1 MTDLE
6 RLGFA
11 PGARVVVIHVDDVGM
26 CEAANA
32 GARLALGDA
41 ATSGSV
47 MVPCPAFARAA
58 ALARERPDLDLGVHL
73 TLNSEFEGYRWGP
86 VRGDVPTLCAP
97 DGSLWPSPAET
108 IEHADPGEVERE
120 LRAQVERALDAGI
133 DVTHLDS
140 HMGTVFH
147 LRFIDVY
154 ARLARAFRVPVFIP
168 RVDRERLL
176 ALGMPDA
183 LERYASIWE
192 TASADGFPVFDHF
205 DRDSLHFEP
214 GTGARHNRERLR
226 RLGPGLSYLITHCA
240 LDGEEL
246 RRIAPDW
253 RQRAE
258 ECRIYSD
265 GTMRA
270 ALEEEGIQTLS
281 MRPLRDLLRRH
292 GSEAAPGRPGAGT
305 P

>member
-1 MTDLE
+1 LTDLE
-6 RLGFA
+6 SLGFA
-11 PGARVVVIHVDDVGM
+11 SGARVAVIHVDDVGM

-47 MVPCPAFARAA
+47 MVPCPAFPQAA
-58 ALARERPDLDLGVHL
+58 ALARERPELDLGVHL
-73 TLNSEFEGYRWGP
+73 TLNCEYADYRWGP
-86 VRGDVPTLCAP
+86 VRDDVPTLCAP
-97 DGSLWPSPAET
+97 DGGLWPSSAET
-108 IEHADPGEVERE
+108 IEHAEPGEVERE

-147 LRFIDVY
+147 LKFIDVY
-154 ARLARAFRVPVFIP
+154 ARLAREFRVPVFVP

-183 LERYASIWE
+183 IERYAAIWE
-192 TASADGFPVFDHF
+192 AAAAEGFPVFDQF

-214 GTGARHNRERLR
+214 GTAAQHNRERLR
-226 RLGPGLSYLITHCA
+226 RLGAGLAYLITHCA

-253 RQRAE
+253 RQRSE

-270 ALEEEGIQTLS
+270 ALEEEGIRTIS
-281 MRPLRDLLRRH
+281 MRPLRELLRSHQMPPRTTSRR
-292 GSEAAPGRPGAGT
+292 GP
-305 P
+305 

>member
-6 RLGFA
+6 KLGFA
-11 PGARVVVIHVDDVGM
+11 PDARVAVIHVDDVGL

-32 GARLALGDA
+32 GARLALRDA

-47 MVPCPAFARAA
+47 MVPCPAFAQAA
-58 ALARERPDLDLGVHL
+58 ELARENPDLDLGVHL
-73 TLNSEFEGYRWGP
+73 TLNSEFPNYRWGP

-97 DGSLWPSPAET
+97 NGTLWATSAET
-108 IEHADPGEVERE
+108 IEHAEPAEVERE

-147 LRFIDVY
+147 VKFIDVY
-154 ARLARAFRVPVFIP
+154 ARLAREFRVPVFIP
-168 RVDRERLL
+168 RVDRARLL

-183 LERYASIWE
+183 LERYAAIWE
-192 TASADGFPVFDHF
+192 AAAAEGFPVFDHF

-240 LDGEEL
+240 LESDEL
-246 RRIAPDW
+246 RRFAPDW
-253 RQRAE
+253 RARSE

-270 ALEEEGIQTLS
+270 AFAEEGIRTIG
-281 MRPLRDLLRRH
+281 MRPLRELLRGH
-292 GSEAAPGRPGAGT
+292 SS
-305 P
+305 